1 MLNFFNKNKK
11 SSDVIMSPVSGK
23 CIDLTEVP
31 EKVFSERMLGDG
43 VAFLYE
49 GDTIYSPCNGNVTM
63 IADTLHAIGIK
74 GEKLEI
80 LIHIGLDTVELNG
93 KGINVLVEVGQKVKV
108 GTPLVRLDRKFM
120 KEKFVNLMTPMII
133 TNSGDFKLELKN
145 IGEEVKHGKS
155 EVIKYKKGE
164 S

>member
-1 MLNFFNKNKK
+1 
-11 SSDVIMSPVSGK
+11 
-23 CIDLTEVP
+23 
-31 EKVFSERMLGDG
+31 
-43 VAFLYE
+43 
-49 GDTIYSPCNGNVTM
+49 M